1 MGYFCFNYTWV
12 AVTLLDVGT
21 PADSTQ
27 CPTPVSLAHMVY
39 YYTAP
44 LMLMRTFSDLLLAS
58 LMSTFWPS
66 TFMPGPGQR
75 RARANVVKLEKT
87 RNVANIDKLQQ
98 RDRK

>member
-1 MGYFCFNYTWV
+1 
-12 AVTLLDVGT
+12 
-21 PADSTQ
+21 
-27 CPTPVSLAHMVY
+27 MVY

-44 LMLMRTFSDLLLAS
+44 LLMLMRTFSDLLLAS

-75 RARANVVKLEKT
+75 RPRANVVKLEKT

-98 RDRK
+98 RDRKKQEIVNAQNQKTNAQKPLT